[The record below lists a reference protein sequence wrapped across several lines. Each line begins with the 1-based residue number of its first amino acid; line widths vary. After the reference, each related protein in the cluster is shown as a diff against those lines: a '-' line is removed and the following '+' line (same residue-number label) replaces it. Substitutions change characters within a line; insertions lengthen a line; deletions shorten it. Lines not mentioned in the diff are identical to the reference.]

1 MAKEQ
6 FIGTAALQTIANQ
19 IFPQVIMGPAYSSPA
34 LLEQLGI
41 NVITGVQFKNTKY
54 VLNRK
59 GGTTRRKVVGGTMNN
74 TVGYLEERPLEAYL
88 AWNKY
93 MDNQDRYIETPIY
106 KPGNAAAFRYPLSE
120 VAMQATLMNY
130 TEDLTQ
136 CLFFGDV
143 DSTNPAMALYNGFH
157 TLLAQDI
164 LSGRISVAN
173 KNLVKIGAL
182 DEPTTTN
189 DFAAWTEVE
198 NFRKG
203 WSTALKRNNV
213 IVLCSSDAAIA
224 IATAYSNKHGNN
236 LEVDYLDNGNFKV
249 KEWPKVTFAPSDD
262 FGKGDRLI
270 ATLPGNL
277 EYGVDSNSNQN
288 HVIIKEGSD
297 NDLLDL
303 QIQVQSVQGCRVV
316 NVNPN
321 AFCMTDAAIEG
332 EYWSG
337 DYQKD
342 TFAVAVNIE
351 GAGTVTVDGTTPDN
365 TKNYAANTTITL
377 AATAAEGYEFVKW
390 SDNNTSAT
398 RTVVTTGQPGA
409 LVAIFKKL

>member
-157 TLLAQDI
+157 TLLAKDI

-351 GAGTVTVDGTTPDN
+351 GAGTVTVNGTTPDN
-365 TKNYAANTTITL
+365 TKDYAANTTITL

>member
-365 TKNYAANTTITL
+365 TKDYAANTTITL

>member
-143 DSTNPAMALYNGFH
+143 DSTNPAMALYDGFH
-157 TLLAQDI
+157 TLLAKDI

-365 TKNYAANTTITL
+365 TKDYAANTTITL

>member
-136 CLFFGDV
+136 CLFFGDK
-143 DSTNPAMALYNGFH
+143 DSTNPAMALFNGFH

-365 TKNYAANTTITL
+365 TKDYAANTTITL

>member
-143 DSTNPAMALYNGFH
+143 DSTNSAMALYDGFH
-157 TLLAQDI
+157 TLLAKDI

-342 TFAVAVNIE
+342 TFAVAVNIK

-365 TKNYAANTTITL
+365 TKDYAANTTITL